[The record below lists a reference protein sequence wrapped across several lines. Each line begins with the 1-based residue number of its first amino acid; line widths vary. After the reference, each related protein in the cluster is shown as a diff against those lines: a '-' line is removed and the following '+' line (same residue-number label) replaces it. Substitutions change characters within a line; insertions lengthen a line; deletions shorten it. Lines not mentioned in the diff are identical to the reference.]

1 MENINI
7 DNISFLLEDIEE
19 KEDIEDNLDY
29 TEDKLYSFID
39 DDDTNNQIH
48 NINNSSNSS
57 NNSNNS
63 NNSNSSNNI
72 KHNLIYYIEKSV
84 FTCEDETY
92 YNEKYT
98 IKELMKICAYYG
110 IDKDIKAAKCRKMD
124 IIVTIVFF
132 EAQPENAEIVS
143 QRNNMWAY
151 MTELATDPKMRK
163 YLLWS

>member
-1 MENINI
+1 MSNTNTNT
-7 DNISFLLEDIEE
+7 NISFLLEDIE
-19 KEDIEDNLDY
+19 DIEDKDEIN
-29 TEDKLYSFID
+29 KLYSFID
-39 DDDTNNQIH
+39 DDTNNEIQDVN
-48 NINNSSNSS
+48 NIS
-57 NNSNNS
+57 
-63 NNSNSSNNI
+63 NSNSNI
-72 KHNLIYYIEKSV
+72 KTNLIYYIEKSV

-110 IDKDIKAAKCRKMD
+110 IDKDIKSAKCRKMD

-151 MTELATDPKMRK
+151 MTELATDPKMRQ

>member
-7 DNISFLLEDIEE
+7 NINNTNISFLLEDIE
-19 KEDIEDNLDY
+19 DTEDNLDY

-48 NINNSSNSS
+48 DIN
-57 NNSNNS
+57 
-63 NNSNSSNNI
+63 NNSNSSNSNNSSNNI
-72 KHNLIYYIEKSV
+72 KNNLIYYIEKSV

-143 QRNNMWAY
+143 RRNNMWAY
-151 MTELATDPKMRK
+151 ITELATDPKMRK

>member
-1 MENINI
+1 MSNTNTNT
-7 DNISFLLEDIEE
+7 NISFLLEDIE
-19 KEDIEDNLDY
+19 DIEDKDEIN
-29 TEDKLYSFID
+29 KLYSFID
-39 DDDTNNQIH
+39 DDTNNEIQDVN
-48 NINNSSNSS
+48 NIS
-57 NNSNNS
+57 
-63 NNSNSSNNI
+63 NSNSNI
-72 KHNLIYYIEKSV
+72 KTNLIYYIEKSV

-110 IDKDIKAAKCRKMD
+110 IDKDIKSAKCRKMD

-132 EAQPENAEIVS
+132 EAQPENAEIVT

>member
-1 MENINI
+1 MSNTNTNT
-7 DNISFLLEDIEE
+7 NISFLLEDIE
-19 KEDIEDNLDY
+19 DIEDKDEIN
-29 TEDKLYSFID
+29 KLYSFID
-39 DDDTNNQIH
+39 DDTNNEIQDVN
-48 NINNSSNSS
+48 NIS
-57 NNSNNS
+57 
-63 NNSNSSNNI
+63 NSNSNI
-72 KHNLIYYIEKSV
+72 KTNLIYYIEKSV

-110 IDKDIKAAKCRKMD
+110 IDKDIKSAKCRKMD

-132 EAQPENAEIVS
+132 EAQPENAEIVT

-151 MTELATDPKMRK
+151 MTELATDPKMRQ

>member
-7 DNISFLLEDIEE
+7 NNTNISFLLEDIEE
-19 KEDIEDNLDY
+19 KENTEDNLDY

-39 DDDTNNQIH
+39 DDYNTNNIG
-48 NINNSSNSS
+48 IISNT
-57 NNSNNS
+57 
-63 NNSNSSNNI
+63 
-72 KHNLIYYIEKSV
+72 KHNLIYYIEKNV

-110 IDKDIKAAKCRKMD
+110 IDKDIKASKCRKMD

>member
-7 DNISFLLEDIEE
+7 NINNTNISFLLEDIE
-19 KEDIEDNLDY
+19 DTEDNLDY

-39 DDDTNNQIH
+39 DDYNTNNIG
-48 NINNSSNSS
+48 IISNT
-57 NNSNNS
+57 
-63 NNSNSSNNI
+63 
-72 KHNLIYYIEKSV
+72 KQNLIYYIEKSV

-151 MTELATDPKMRK
+151 MTELSTDPKMRK

>member
-1 MENINI
+1 MSNINTNT
-7 DNISFLLEDIEE
+7 NISFLLEDIE
-19 KEDIEDNLDY
+19 D
-29 TEDKLYSFID
+29 TEDKDEINKLYSFID
-39 DDDTNNQIH
+39 DDTNNEIQDVN
-48 NINNSSNSS
+48 NIS
-57 NNSNNS
+57 
-63 NNSNSSNNI
+63 NSNSNSNI
-72 KHNLIYYIEKSV
+72 KNNLIYYIEKSV

-110 IDKDIKAAKCRKMD
+110 IDKDIKAAKCRKID

-132 EAQPENAEIVS
+132 EAQPENAEIVT

-151 MTELATDPKMRK
+151 MTELTTDPKMRK

>member
-1 MENINI
+1 MSNTNTNT
-7 DNISFLLEDIEE
+7 NISFLLEDIE
-19 KEDIEDNLDY
+19 N
-29 TEDKLYSFID
+29 TEDKDEINKLYSFID
-39 DDDTNNQIH
+39 DDTNNEIQDVN
-48 NINNSSNSS
+48 NISNS
-57 NNSNNS
+57 
-63 NNSNSSNNI
+63 NI
-72 KHNLIYYIEKSV
+72 KNNLIYYIEKSV

-151 MTELATDPKMRK
+151 MTELTTDPKMRK

>member
-1 MENINI
+1 MANTNT
-7 DNISFLLEDIEE
+7 NISFLLEDIE
-19 KEDIEDNLDY
+19 DTEDNLDY

-39 DDDTNNQIH
+39 DDANNEIQDVN
-48 NINNSSNSS
+48 NIS
-57 NNSNNS
+57 
-63 NNSNSSNNI
+63 NSNSNSNI
-72 KHNLIYYIEKSV
+72 KNNLIYYIEKSV

-110 IDKDIKAAKCRKMD
+110 IDKDIKASKCRKMD

-132 EAQPENAEIVS
+132 EAQPENAKIVT

-151 MTELATDPKMRK
+151 MTELTTDPKMRK

>member
-7 DNISFLLEDIEE
+7 NNTNISFLLEDIEE
-19 KEDIEDNLDY
+19 NFDY
-29 TEDKLYSFID
+29 TDDNKDNKINKLYSFID
-39 DDDTNNQIH
+39 DDYNTNNIG
-48 NINNSSNSS
+48 IISNTK
-57 NNSNNS
+57 N
-63 NNSNSSNNI
+63 
-72 KHNLIYYIEKSV
+72 NLIYYIEKSV

>member
-1 MENINI
+1 MENTNTNT
-7 DNISFLLEDIEE
+7 NISFLLEDIE
-19 KEDIEDNLDY
+19 DTEDNLDY
-29 TEDKLYSFID
+29 TEDKDEINKLYSFID
-39 DDDTNNQIH
+39 DDANNEIQDVN
-48 NINNSSNSS
+48 NISNS
-57 NNSNNS
+57 
-63 NNSNSSNNI
+63 NI
-72 KHNLIYYIEKSV
+72 KNNLIYYIEKSV

-110 IDKDIKAAKCRKMD
+110 IDKDIKSAKCRKMD

-132 EAQPENAEIVS
+132 EAQPENAEIVT

-151 MTELATDPKMRK
+151 MTELTTDPKMRK

>member
-1 MENINI
+1 MSNTNTNTNT
-7 DNISFLLEDIEE
+7 NISFLLEDIE
-19 KEDIEDNLDY
+19 D
-29 TEDKLYSFID
+29 TEDKDEINKLYSFID
-39 DDDTNNQIH
+39 DDTNNEIQDVN
-48 NINNSSNSS
+48 NIS
-57 NNSNNS
+57 
-63 NNSNSSNNI
+63 NSNSNI
-72 KHNLIYYIEKSV
+72 KNNLIYYIEKSV

-151 MTELATDPKMRK
+151 MTELTTDPKMRK

>member
-19 KEDIEDNLDY
+19 NFDY
-29 TEDKLYSFID
+29 TDDNKDNKINKLYSFID
-39 DDDTNNQIH
+39 DDYNTNNIG
-48 NINNSSNSS
+48 IISNTK
-57 NNSNNS
+57 N
-63 NNSNSSNNI
+63 
-72 KHNLIYYIEKSV
+72 NLIYYIEKSV

>member
-7 DNISFLLEDIEE
+7 NNTNISFLLEDIEE
-19 KEDIEDNLDY
+19 NFDY
-29 TEDKLYSFID
+29 TDDNKDNKINKLYSFID

-48 NINNSSNSS
+48 DINNSSNSS
-57 NNSNNS
+57 NNST
-63 NNSNSSNNI
+63 NNI

-110 IDKDIKAAKCRKMD
+110 IDKDIKSAKCRKMD

>member
-7 DNISFLLEDIEE
+7 NNTNISFLLEDIEE
-19 KEDIEDNLDY
+19 KEDTEDNLDY

-48 NINNSSNSS
+48 NINNISNSS
-57 NNSNNS
+57 NSN
-63 NNSNSSNNI
+63 NSSNNI
-72 KHNLIYYIEKSV
+72 KNNLIYYIEKSV

>member
-1 MENINI
+1 MMANINT
-7 DNISFLLEDIEE
+7 NISFLLEDIENT
-19 KEDIEDNLDY
+19 EDNLDC
-29 TEDKLYSFID
+29 TEDKLYSLID
-39 DDDTNNQIH
+39 DDT
-48 NINNSSNSS
+48 S
-57 NNSNNS
+57 
-63 NNSNSSNNI
+63 NI

-84 FTCEDETY
+84 FTGENETY

-98 IKELMKICAYYG
+98 IKELMKICSYYG
-110 IDKDIKAAKCRKMD
+110 IDKDIKSAKCRKMD

-132 EAQPENAEIVS
+132 EAQPENSEIVS

>member
-1 MENINI
+1 MTNTNT
-7 DNISFLLEDIEE
+7 NISFLLEDIEDI
-19 KEDIEDNLDY
+19 EDIEEKDGNNDY
-29 TEDKLYSFID
+29 DKDDINKLYSLV
-39 DDDTNNQIH
+39 DDDTNNKI
-48 NINNSSNSS
+48 
-57 NNSNNS
+57 
-63 NNSNSSNNI
+63 
-72 KHNLIYYIEKSV
+72 HNLIYYIEKSV

-110 IDKDIKAAKCRKMD
+110 IDKDIKASKCRKMD

>member
-7 DNISFLLEDIEE
+7 NNTNISFLLEDIEE
-19 KEDIEDNLDY
+19 KENTEDNLDY

-39 DDDTNNQIH
+39 DDYNTNNIG
-48 NINNSSNSS
+48 IIS
-57 NNSNNS
+57 
-63 NNSNSSNNI
+63 NI
-72 KHNLIYYIEKSV
+72 KNNLIYYIEKSV

>member
-7 DNISFLLEDIEE
+7 NNTNISFLLEDIEE
-19 KEDIEDNLDY
+19 KENTEDNLDY

-39 DDDTNNQIH
+39 DDYNTNNIG
-48 NINNSSNSS
+48 IISNTK
-57 NNSNNS
+57 N
-63 NNSNSSNNI
+63 
-72 KHNLIYYIEKSV
+72 NLIYYIEKSV

>member
-1 MENINI
+1 MMTNTNT
-7 DNISFLLEDIEE
+7 NISFLLEDIE
-19 KEDIEDNLDY
+19 DIEEKDDNNDY
-29 TEDKLYSFID
+29 DKDDINKLYSLV
-39 DDDTNNQIH
+39 DDDTNNKI
-48 NINNSSNSS
+48 
-57 NNSNNS
+57 
-63 NNSNSSNNI
+63 
-72 KHNLIYYIEKSV
+72 HNLIYYIEKSV

-110 IDKDIKAAKCRKMD
+110 IDKDIKASKCRKMD

-132 EAQPENAEIVS
+132 EAHPENAEIVS

>member
-1 MENINI
+1 MSNINTNT
-7 DNISFLLEDIEE
+7 NISFLLEDIE
-19 KEDIEDNLDY
+19 D
-29 TEDKLYSFID
+29 TEDKDEINKLYSFID
-39 DDDTNNQIH
+39 DDTNNEIQDVN
-48 NINNSSNSS
+48 NIS
-57 NNSNNS
+57 
-63 NNSNSSNNI
+63 NSNSNI
-72 KHNLIYYIEKSV
+72 KNNLIYYIEKSV

-110 IDKDIKAAKCRKMD
+110 IDKDIKAAKCRKID

-132 EAQPENAEIVS
+132 EAQSENAEIVT

>member
-1 MENINI
+1 MSNINTNT
-7 DNISFLLEDIEE
+7 NISFLLEDIE
-19 KEDIEDNLDY
+19 D
-29 TEDKLYSFID
+29 TEDKDEINKLYSFID
-39 DDDTNNQIH
+39 DDTNNEIQDVN
-48 NINNSSNSS
+48 NIS
-57 NNSNNS
+57 
-63 NNSNSSNNI
+63 NSNSNI
-72 KHNLIYYIEKSV
+72 KNNLIYYIEKSV

-110 IDKDIKAAKCRKMD
+110 IDKDIKAAKCRKID

-132 EAQPENAEIVS
+132 EAQSENAEIVT

-151 MTELATDPKMRK
+151 MTELTTDPKMRK